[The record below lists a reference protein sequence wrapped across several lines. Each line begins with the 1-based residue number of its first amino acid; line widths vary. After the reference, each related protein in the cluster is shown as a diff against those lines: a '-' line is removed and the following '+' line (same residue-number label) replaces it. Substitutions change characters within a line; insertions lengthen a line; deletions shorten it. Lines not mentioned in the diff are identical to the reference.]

1 MINMELDYIDM
12 LNRQYQGGKWLK
24 AALLIESRS
33 PLVEKYFVEHED
45 PITFQGRTSIPLHM
59 FWEGLKTSVGMPTE
73 GSNIALS
80 NLGNQVVKYLG
91 KNMDPSGLEVTLQLL
106 HLDLLNTL
114 TRPYERYFKIIAAR
128 ADQNMA
134 VFVLGRQFGR
144 NRLPRRMIFA
154 DEMT

>member
-1 MINMELDYIDM
+1 MD
-12 LNRQYQGGKWLK
+12 K
-24 AALLIESRS
+24 AAILFETA
-33 PLVEKYFVEHED
+33 VVKKYWAEHED
-45 PITFQGRTSIPLHM
+45 PIVYGGNTYQPLHM

-73 GSNIALS
+73 GSNVALS
-80 NLGNQVVKYLG
+80 NLGNVVVKYLG
-91 KNMDPSGLEVTLQLL
+91 KDIDPSGMEVTLQLL

-114 TRPYERYFKIIAAR
+114 TRPYERYFKIIACR
-128 ADQNMA
+128 ADPSLA